1 MTTDCLPHQVL
12 HEMPFT
18 SESKRM
24 GILLRHVPSGD
35 LLFYVKGADAVMSER
50 VVGADWL
57 EEETGN
63 IRVHPSASECAAECI
78 RVHTSASECASGR
91 LAPSGDG

>member
-1 MTTDCLPHQVL
+1 MTYDCLPHQVL

-35 LLFYVKGADAVMSER
+35 ILFYVKGADAVMSER

-57 EEETGN
+57 EEETG
-63 IRVHPSASECAAECI
+63 II
-78 RVHTSASECASGR
+78 
-91 LAPSGDG
+91 

>member
-1 MTTDCLPHQVL
+1 
-12 HEMPFT
+12 MPFT

-35 LLFYVKGADAVMSER
+35 ILFYVKGADAVMSER

-57 EEETGN
+57 EEETG
-63 IRVHPSASECAAECI
+63 II
-78 RVHTSASECASGR
+78 
-91 LAPSGDG
+91 